1 MTKLKSKRS
10 KVLLDTLIQVSKIKQ
25 YWHVWRKVED
35 WLEIFQAIYP
45 GLSVFAYTK
54 TDLCRAIAFD
64 PVLKHCF
71 MQYGT
76 FSNRHGIYFDNH
88 KNGGKRVTAIY
99 CCAPNTEVRRPPID
113 KKWWETLAK
122 RTPSVRKINEIFDVD
137 NQMIESEHRK
147 KQKLD
152 VSKEISPP
160 TKNKEKTATTTTSDA
175 NKNAAAEDKK
185 LSDEI
190 WKQSYWDSG
199 EAKKYLIHRMGRKF
213 LKQLTGG
220 SMSFSGLSLR
230 VMATATSLQVLPTNA
245 TKKTTKTRS
254 SNSSQTTISTRYGK
268 NLSIY

>member
-1 MTKLKSKRS
+1 MTKSKSKRS

-76 FSNRHGIYFDNH
+76 LSNRHGIYFDNH

-147 KQKLD
+147 
-152 VSKEISPP
+152 
-160 TKNKEKTATTTTSDA
+160 N
-175 NKNAAAEDKK
+175 
-185 LSDEI
+185 
-190 WKQSYWDSG
+190 
-199 EAKKYLIHRMGRKF
+199 
-213 LKQLTGG
+213 
-220 SMSFSGLSLR
+220 
-230 VMATATSLQVLPTNA
+230 
-245 TKKTTKTRS
+245 RS
-254 SNSSQTTISTRYGK
+254 
-268 NLSIY
+268 